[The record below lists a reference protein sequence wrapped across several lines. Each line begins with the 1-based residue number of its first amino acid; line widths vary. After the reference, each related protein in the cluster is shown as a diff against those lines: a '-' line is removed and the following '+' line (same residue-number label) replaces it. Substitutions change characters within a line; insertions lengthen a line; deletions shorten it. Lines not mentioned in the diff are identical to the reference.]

1 VVKKTLFAYRNFSGV
16 GDWIMAMTVLKMV
29 NQQYP
34 DIVID
39 VNWIARNRFT
49 EGNELELLPY
59 LVQEI
64 IKDFDVKIRKGQMF
78 FDLQGAG
85 RCYDYCTG
93 HMVYKKDG
101 TNFIEGMVKQFNL
114 NTGLDLKYD
123 DEVFAQ
129 YQPGGCGYD
138 NTLSDLQPY
147 ILIQSC
153 SKERSVE
160 RQGKDY
166 GFLNMV
172 RISEKLSKHISVIQI
187 GQKTDLLIPNVNRF
201 LSVELDLLHRLM
213 INSVGFIG
221 MDGGLGV
228 YACHH
233 SVWQYIIYEERERF
247 SWTNFPYRMQL
258 DGSRMDAEDVSD
270 FIINNLEV
278 NSETTIWKNTCAVS

>member
-1 VVKKTLFAYRNFSGV
+1 MNKKLFVYRNFSGV

-34 DIVID
+34 DIDIYVNLKAKNRYAD
-39 VNWIARNRFT
+39 VNYPIT
-49 EGNELELLPY
+49 LPD
-59 LVQEI
+59 LVQEVI
-64 IKDFDVKIRKGQMF
+64 GMFDVDIRGYAHCDNPEGVRDQF
-78 FDLQGAG
+78 
-85 RCYDYCTG
+85 DYCTG
-93 HMVYKKDG
+93 HVIYKKDG
-101 TNFIEGMVKQFNL
+101 TNFIEGMVKQFNN

-129 YQPGGCGYD
+129 YQPEGCGYD

-153 SKERSVE
+153 SKARSIE

-166 GFLNMV
+166 GFLNMA
-172 RISEKLSKHISVIQI
+172 RISEKLLNHITVIQI
-187 GQKTDLLIPNVNRF
+187 GQRTDLLIPNVNRF
-201 LSVELDLLHRLM
+201 LSVELDLLHKLM

-233 SVWQYIIYEERERF
+233 SVWQYIIYEEKSKF
-247 SWTNFPYRMQL
+247 SWTDFPYRMQL

-270 FIINNLEV
+270 FIINNLKDSCEKKSSV
-278 NSETTIWKNTCAVS
+278 YN

>member
-1 VVKKTLFAYRNFSGV
+1 MNKKLFAYRNFSGV

-34 DIVID
+34 DIDIYL
-39 VNWIARNRFT
+39 NLKAKNRFV
-49 EGNELELLPY
+49 GVNYPIPLPS

-64 IKDFDVKIRKGQMF
+64 IRRFDVDIREHTYYTNPE
-78 FDLQGAG
+78 DAG
-85 RCYDYCTG
+85 RLFDYCTG

-101 TNFIEGMVKQFNL
+101 TNFIEGMVKQFNI
-114 NTGLDLKYD
+114 NTGLNLQYD

-129 YQPGGCGYD
+129 YQPEGCGYD

-153 SKERSVE
+153 SKERSIE

-166 GFLNMV
+166 GFRNMS
-172 RISEKLSKHISVIQI
+172 RIAERLQKHINVIQI
-187 GQKTDLLIPNVNRF
+187 GQSTDLLIPNVNRF
-201 LSVELDLLHRLM
+201 LSVDLDLLHKLM
-213 INSVGFIG
+213 INSVWFIG

-233 SVWQYIIYEERERF
+233 SVWQYIIYEERKRF

-258 DGSRMDAEDVSD
+258 DGNRMDVEDVSD
-270 FIINNLEV
+270 FIINQLEV
-278 NSETTIWKNTCAVS
+278 NNEKAVRENYCTVS